1 MYNFIKIRKKHTVLF
16 ITEIYDLKKVN
27 KYEQQYKLVVQI
39 INFLKIHSLI
49 NN

>member
-1 MYNFIKIRKKHTVLF
+1 MFNFIKIRQKHTLLF

-39 INFLKIHSLI
+39 INFLKILSLI